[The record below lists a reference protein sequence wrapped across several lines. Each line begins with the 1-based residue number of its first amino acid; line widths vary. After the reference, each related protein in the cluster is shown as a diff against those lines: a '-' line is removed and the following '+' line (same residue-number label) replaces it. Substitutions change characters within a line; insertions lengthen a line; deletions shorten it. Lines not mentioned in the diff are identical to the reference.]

1 MALPATSRF
10 RSEFEP
16 KKEKGNCM
24 CLPCFGKK
32 SQPQD
37 SALQVSRPIE
47 GSGIDKSKKFGQ
59 AEREKEVAMQEA
71 KEKTKAVFE
80 EKR

>member
-10 RSEFEP
+10 RNEFETKP
-16 KKEKGNCM
+16 QKGNCM

-37 SALQVSRPIE
+37 TEIVKATPLTPELV
-47 GSGIDKSKKFGQ
+47 
-59 AEREKEVAMQEA
+59 
-71 KEKTKAVFE
+71 EKTRKHKEADEKVKKVFE
-80 EKR
+80 EKK